1 MRSIT
6 SGATEAPKKTGTLKG
21 SFGNHDD
28 ERRSR
33 VPPGFR
39 GPLPDGP
46 VPLPRD
52 LPNGVA
58 RTAAPPADVPS
69 PPFPPPRPVP
79 TRSRRE
85 RDDSAYKAIEAA
97 QVFGDLSMDWAAEAL
112 AERERGDQ
120 WFALGNAARAVAAY
134 SAALTAAPAG

>member
-79 TRSRRE
+79 TEETS
-85 RDDSAYKAIEAA
+85 IVEAEPDCCRVLA
-97 QVFGDLSMDWAAEAL
+97 CAASIVFSGALSEP
-112 AERERGDQ
+112 
-120 WFALGNAARAVAAY
+120 
-134 SAALTAAPAG
+134 AALSLPFAAST

>member
-46 VPLPRD
+46 VPLSACNGSLFDAELVPLAHSHLRLTV
-52 LPNGVA
+52 LPVL
-58 RTAAPPADVPS
+58 AD
-69 PPFPPPRPVP
+69 
-79 TRSRRE
+79 E
-85 RDDSAYKAIEAA
+85 
-97 QVFGDLSMDWAAEAL
+97 
-112 AERERGDQ
+112 
-120 WFALGNAARAVAAY
+120 
-134 SAALTAAPAG
+134 